1 MVQIK
6 ILKNL
11 YQGMFSIYLAQAL
24 KGNKIEVTGSLKRYR
39 DFVYI
44 SDTISA
50 LMINPKSKKNYIMN
64 LGTGKRN
71 SVKKSNKYN

>member
-50 LMINPKSKKNYIMN
+50 LMINPKSKKLYNEFRHR
-64 LGTGKRN
+64 KKKF
-71 SVKKSNKYN
+71 SKKSNKYN